1 MSQISII
8 RRDPDR
14 KVVIRDRD
22 KHSPHQVALDALKI
36 AARHGECH
44 TGQTTIISRWSASGR
59 RYGAVGERVQTAR
72 RRFEAWPAA
81 GASASR
87 LAGVEAAGAAG
98 SREADEFSGEQQ
110 IRSIVL
116 SLS

>member
-1 MSQISII
+1 M
-8 RRDPDR
+8 
-14 KVVIRDRD
+14 
-22 KHSPHQVALDALKI
+22 ALDALKI

-44 TGQTTIISRWSASGR
+44 TGQTPIISRWSASGR
-59 RYGAVGERVQTAR
+59 RYGAVGERVQTACGR
-72 RRFEAWPAA
+72 GDWQRFEPWPAA
-81 GASASR
+81 ASASR